1 MPHLTV
7 ILVRN
12 LSQLYVVVDVVVV
25 VVVFYFSNVP
35 CRSCFMSVICVLQR
49 KRSVTWG
56 VNWKSMAFRCQLSV
70 KLEVSWPMSCRL
82 MKLPV
87 SDLLTLWSFN
97 HSVVFDWSKRSY
109 LIWYVISSTK
119 SMFCFFSLVHAAVI
133 AINEA
138 VDRGQASVTMGA
150 LNNPNAMLR
159 NTQEPLAQE
168 YQDTLSQTKSRK
180 RDQSS
185 GRVRRQT
192 LQWSLGAF
200 SFLFSILAA
209 GLALH

>member
-1 MPHLTV
+1 MCRV
-7 ILVRN
+7 A
-12 LSQLYVVVDVVVV
+12 VVSHV
-25 VVVFYFSNVP
+25 SN
-35 CRSCFMSVICVLQR
+35 ICVLQR

-97 HSVVFDWSKRSY
+97 HSVVFDWSKLSY

-209 GLALH
+209 GLALHWSLSALKCSCMLE